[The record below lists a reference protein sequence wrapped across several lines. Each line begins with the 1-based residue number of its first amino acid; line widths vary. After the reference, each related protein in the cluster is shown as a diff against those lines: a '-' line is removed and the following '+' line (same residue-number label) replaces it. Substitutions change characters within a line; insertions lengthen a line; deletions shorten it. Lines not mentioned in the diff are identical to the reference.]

1 MMTSAAAAASCHPTG
16 RDVRIAVISPPV
28 HRRSG
33 AHPCVIETLPP
44 PSRGPLPACCWPSSA
59 PPSPPPRRWPRRPAR
74 RRCSAPP
81 RILDGRGAVLEDR
94 DLVVRD
100 GLIAEIVPRGAGRG
114 DRVYDLTALTVLPG
128 YIDTHVHIGNHFD
141 DDGRVH
147 RAENDP
153 QRRPP
158 DAARRR
164 ERLPHP
170 DGRHHHHAEPG
181 LAART
186 PSSGRGSTA
195 ARCPARGL
203 LTSLGAVREDTGGP
217 DEIRAYVRDRAA
229 AGGRRHQGLRV
240 DEHPLRRRHEP
251 VGGPARG
258 LRAARRTR
266 RG

>member
-81 RILDGRGAVLEDR
+81 ASSTGAAPCSR
-94 DLVVRD
+94 TAIWSCAT
-100 GLIAEIVPRGAGRG
+100 GSSPRSSPAAPAAATGF
-114 DRVYDLTALTVLPG
+114 YDLTALTVLPG

-153 QRRPP
+153 SV
-158 DAARRR
+158 AHLTLHGRR

-181 LAART
+181 RAR
-186 PSSGRGSTA
+186 GRRAQGVDSTA
-195 ARCPARGL
+195 ARCPARGC
-203 LTSLGAVREDTGGP
+203 
-217 DEIRAYVRDRAA
+217 
-229 AGGRRHQGLRV
+229 
-240 DEHPLRRRHEP
+240 
-251 VGGPARG
+251 
-258 LRAARRTR
+258 
-266 RG
+266 